1 MTSDS
6 ETPIADNKNSQSKKT
21 KKIRK
26 SKGKREYNQASGSAH
41 GSEQELVSG
50 DLPEHFDRLNVGPGA
65 DTQARKI
72 ENKKPS
78 QSKEAEFDDLA
89 AKAFDAEEA
98 EFAKKSQSRRAKN
111 KCAEDSLAE
120 LEKLGLSLK
129 NPPPALCLRPQ
140 FPNGTKGKKVKLYSN
155 FFKLSL
161 GGKPVYQYLVTFL
174 KPDQSSADEFEQ
186 EVGRKFKRIA
196 KKLNQTFLAQFINT
210 TGKEIFVGVSYAYDN
225 DRILITSKPLPD
237 ISKEG
242 RIFTLTIN
250 EPRENDPDYSQRYL
264 IRIKPTVRVCLSL
277 NEDSKE
283 AQITHDRAILQVIDI
298 ICKTYSFQNDIIYG
312 SKIFF
317 LASNMHRREDIS
329 KRFELAFGYHQS
341 TRLCQ
346 EGPMLNIDRATAVLY
361 KEGPLIRSM
370 CEVLGVESPKD
381 INLTPSSH
389 HALEELTFLRVE
401 TEYRKYRCKH
411 TIQSFTVEPC
421 SCLTFQQGNSTV
433 YVADYF
439 REHYN
444 IHLEYPFLPCIVYGS
459 NNYIPVELCSLLP
472 NQRNQRKLRDELISI
487 VSKHTTAQRPM
498 ERLCELRERANDVS
512 NQLRDNQFDIQLN
525 PTQVIVE
532 SRVIPAPRL
541 TYANDKESEPRL
553 GNWNMKKVDNSSRR
567 LLSTVEL
574 KRWALIGYPGM
585 SRRIDSQI
593 AENFIKLL
601 QKNGSMVGME
611 IASPV
616 NPFKV
621 YKANEITGF
630 FKFCVTRKLQLI
642 IVIME
647 DNVEHYGRVKYLGD
661 KCLGVPTQVVLDK
674 HYDHREY
681 METGTTKLF
690 KTAYLSNLL
699 LKINVKIGGAN
710 LKLSETTR
718 CSILNDKTMV
728 VGIDVNH
735 PSPGENARSIAAVV
749 GSIDKEFSKYR
760 TEIFANHERD
770 ELVQV
775 HSMIGPIID
784 KFKSSRGFYPEHIII
799 YRDGVS
805 EGQFAHVMGSEI
817 LPLHKRLEEYS
828 DPPKLTYIIVQKRHN
843 ARFFPVDSRD
853 GTGNGNMLPG
863 SVIDTNVCHF
873 KWFDFYLCSQN
884 SFLGTARPGKYTVLW
899 NSSSAQADDLQMATY
914 YLCYLFAR
922 ATKSIADP
930 APARYAHHAAARGK
944 FHYREICKRRQWTDE
959 EMNAEINRA
968 INVNENFKN
977 ILYFI

>member
-6 ETPIADNKNSQSKKT
+6 ETPIADGKNSQSKKT
-21 KKIRK
+21 KKSRK
-26 SKGKREYNQASGSAH
+26 SKGKRDVNQASSSAH
-41 GSEQELVSG
+41 GSEKELVSG

-65 DTQARKI
+65 DTQARKS
-72 ENKKPS
+72 ESKKPS

-98 EFAKKSQSRRAKN
+98 EFKKKSQSRRAKN

-120 LEKLGLSLK
+120 LEKLGVSLK

-161 GGKPVYQYLVTFL
+161 SGKPVYQYLVTFL

-186 EVGRKFKRIA
+186 EVGRKFKRIT
-196 KKLNQTFLAQFINT
+196 KKNNQTFLAQFVAT
-210 TGKEIFVGVSYAYDN
+210 TGRDLFIGISYAYDN

-242 RIFTLTIN
+242 KIFTFSIN
-250 EPRENDPDYSQRYL
+250 EPRDHDPDYIQMYL
-264 IRIKPTVRVCLSL
+264 IRIKQTVRVHLSL
-277 NEDSKE
+277 SSNPNE
-283 AQITHDRAILQVIDI
+283 AQNVTHDRAILQVIDI
-298 ICKTYSFQNDIIYG
+298 ISKTYSFQNDIIYG

-317 LASNMHRREDIS
+317 SESNMHRREDIS
-329 KRFELAFGYHQS
+329 ESFELAFGYHQS

-401 TEYRKYRCKH
+401 TDYRGYRCKH

-421 SCLTFQQGNSTV
+421 SSLTFQQGNSTV

-439 REHYN
+439 RQHYD
-444 IHLEYPFLPCIVYGS
+444 IDLEYPHLPCIVYGS

-487 VSKHTTAQRPM
+487 MSKHTTVQRPI
-498 ERLCELRERANDVS
+498 ERLCELRKRANDVS
-512 NQLRDNQFDIQLN
+512 NQLKDNQFDIQLN

-553 GNWNMKKVDNSSRR
+553 GNWTMKKGDNSSRR
-567 LLSTVEL
+567 LLSTMDL
-574 KRWALIGYPGM
+574 KRWALIGLV
-585 SRRIDSQI
+585 SDKIDNKAAKI
-593 AENFIKLL
+593 FVETL
-601 QKNGSMVGME
+601 QKNGSMIGMR

-621 YKANEITGF
+621 YQENELEGLF
-630 FKFCVTRKLQLI
+630 RFCKTQNLQLI

-681 METGTTKLF
+681 MKTGTTTLF

-775 HSMIGPIID
+775 HSMIGPIIE
-784 KFKSSRGFYPEHIII
+784 KFKASRGFYPEHIIV

-805 EGQFAHVMGSEI
+805 EGQFAHVMGNEI
-817 LPLHKRLEEYS
+817 LPLHKRLKEYPN
-828 DPPKLTYIIVQKRHN
+828 PPKLTYIIVQKRHN
-843 ARFFPVDSRD
+843 ARFFPVDPNQ
-853 GTGNGNMLPG
+853 GTRNGNMLPG